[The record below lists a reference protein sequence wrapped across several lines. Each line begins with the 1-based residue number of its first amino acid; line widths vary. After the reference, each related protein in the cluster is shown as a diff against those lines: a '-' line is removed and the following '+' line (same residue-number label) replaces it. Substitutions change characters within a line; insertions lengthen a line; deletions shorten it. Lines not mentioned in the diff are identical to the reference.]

1 MTNQS
6 FEGDIM
12 LRTLCLLVLLAS
24 STIMQAHSDNDSL
37 AHRAFWWSENGKPI
51 LDGNGQCIRNG
62 SWEALGKPNCIT
74 ESTDDAA
81 ASPAPVAPIPEVK
94 EILETKVEV
103 VTEVSEEQTTEIGA
117 AIVVAEPVLAAPKAE
132 PAAATPAA
140 TPTPTPTPAPAPAS
154 TPTPD
159 LLPEPKASAVTYS
172 YPVQLITTHIL
183 FDFDKNNLRVDQ
195 QEKIELVLIKARK
208 AYNIFKVSL
217 GGHADSRGT
226 DHYNYDLSQ
235 RRINTAVNYL
245 NLRGMQTDT
254 TMAWGESQLITN
266 ADGSENYDLS
276 RRVELVI
283 KVQQKIAD

>member
-1 MTNQS
+1 
-6 FEGDIM
+6 M

-24 STIMQAHSDNDSL
+24 STIMQAHSDNDSI
-37 AHRAFWWSENGKPI
+37 AHRAFWWSENGEPI

-62 SWEALGKPNCIT
+62 SWEALGKPTCVA
-74 ESTDDAA
+74 ESTDDTA
-81 ASPAPVAPIPEVK
+81 ASTVPEAPTPEVK
-94 EILETKVEV
+94 ETLETEAESDIV
-103 VTEVSEEQTTEIGA
+103 VEVSETQTTEIEA
-117 AIVVAEPVLAAPKAE
+117 VTAVAKTVLAAPKVE
-132 PAAATPAA
+132 PVAAA
-140 TPTPTPTPAPAPAS
+140 PTPAPTPTADLVPEPAS
-154 TPTPD
+154 
-159 LLPEPKASAVTYS
+159 EPATSAATFS
-172 YPVQLITTHIL
+172 YPVELITTHIL

-195 QEKIELVLIKARK
+195 QEKIELVLMKARK

-217 GGHADSRGT
+217 DGHADSRGT
-226 DHYNYDLSQ
+226 DDYNYDLSQ
-235 RRINTAVNYL
+235 RRINTAINYL